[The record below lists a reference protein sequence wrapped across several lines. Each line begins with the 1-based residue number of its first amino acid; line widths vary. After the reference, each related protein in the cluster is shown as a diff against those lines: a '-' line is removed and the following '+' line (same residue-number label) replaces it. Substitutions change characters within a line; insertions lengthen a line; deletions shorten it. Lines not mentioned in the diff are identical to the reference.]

1 MIKNK
6 KFLVTGSSR
15 GIGKTITENLLNEGA
30 NVVGVSRNKSDFISE
45 NYEHVLFDLSKT
57 DFIPSF
63 FLKLLKTHDIDGLIS
78 NAGFGK
84 FENIE
89 NFSPKQIQ
97 ELINI
102 NFTSHIMLTR
112 TLIPYFKGKGK
123 GYLIYIGSE
132 SSIKPSKFS
141 SLYSACK
148 FGLRGFVKSIRLE
161 TSNNN
166 IMVSI
171 VNPGIVKTS
180 FYDNLKFEFGDN
192 NDEFIE
198 KQDVSDVVIN
208 ILKMRPGTVIEEVN
222 LSSMKKYVKWKK

>member
-15 GIGKTITENLLNEGA
+15 GIGKTITENLLNAGA
-30 NVVGVSRNKSDFISE
+30 YVVGVSRNKSNFISE

-112 TLIPYFKGKGK
+112 TLNPYF
-123 GYLIYIGSE
+123 
-132 SSIKPSKFS
+132 
-141 SLYSACK
+141 
-148 FGLRGFVKSIRLE
+148 
-161 TSNNN
+161 
-166 IMVSI
+166 
-171 VNPGIVKTS
+171 
-180 FYDNLKFEFGDN
+180 
-192 NDEFIE
+192 
-198 KQDVSDVVIN
+198 
-208 ILKMRPGTVIEEVN
+208 
-222 LSSMKKYVKWKK
+222 